1 MRKRIE
7 TQNVDIDAYLRND
20 ERLTPDT
27 HKLKQRI
34 LEETRTLPQRLN
46 VETVSLTVENKPAKQ
61 RLLGW
66 MNLRWPAYA
75 ACLLV
80 AVVSARILVPSEP
93 DVIVVDTLSSTASS
107 TTAFAT
113 TALSSTE
120 LEFQELMLISD
131 DLIFSQL
138 QAGVDSI

>member
-1 MRKRIE
+1 MQKRIE
-7 TQNVDIDAYLRND
+7 TENTEIDVYLRND
-20 ERLTPDT
+20 EQLTPDT
-27 HKLKQRI
+27 HKLKQWI

-46 VETVSLTVENKPAKQ
+46 VETVNLTFESKPAKQ

-66 MNLRWPAYA
+66 MKSRWPAYA

-80 AVVSARILVPSEP
+80 AVVSARILVPSES
-93 DVIVVDTLSSTASS
+93 DVIDTLP
-107 TTAFAT
+107 TTAPSAT
-113 TALSSTE
+113 VLSATE